1 MTHTTDHDHAVQLT
15 RAPLLPGPFTLSA
28 CDSSSMLPE
37 RRGNSQVGTGR
48 GPDPGRSRKQQ
59 PGQGFDAWPGG
70 THPKLAAASIRG
82 TTPGQGPAL
91 VIGRT
96 GDGNDFLRYT
106 ASLTPAPLNKGLSS
120 CPGEKACDVTLRSA
134 ASARPHVPGAQT
146 SRRLGLCH
154 LVRKASCGH
163 CQALW
168 TVLVRSSVS
177 IWSIP
182 ELQE

>member
-1 MTHTTDHDHAVQLT
+1 MTHTTEHDHAVQLT
-15 RAPLLPGPFTLSA
+15 QAPLLPGPFTLCA

-48 GPDPGRSRKQQ
+48 GLDPGRSRKQQ
-59 PGQGFDAWPGG
+59 PGQGLDPWPGG
-70 THPKLAAASIRG
+70 THPELAAASIRG

-91 VIGRT
+91 VTQMQGRT
-96 GDGNDFLRYT
+96 GDRNDFLRLQSKFHICT
-106 ASLTPAPLNKGLSS
+106 SEQKLKFMS
-120 CPGEKACDVTLRSA
+120 CDATLRPA

-154 LVRKASCGH
+154 LVRKTSCGH

-168 TVLVRSSVS
+168 TALVRPSVS
-177 IWSIP
+177 TWSIP